1 MDIGR
6 YRVLGRLGRGGM
18 GGVYKVRHR
27 ELDRIMALK
36 LLEPREPLTT
46 LMGEEGV
53 RTAFLRE
60 ARLLAR
66 CDHNHVAGVWDL
78 DQDRGRPFM
87 VLEYLCMN
95 LGSLIGESSTLEDPT
110 RPLPLQRALDFALQT
125 LDGLEYLHDL
135 GIVHLDIKPGNLMLD
150 SQGRIKIIDLG
161 LSRTPERRRSTPRG
175 LKIGTPGY
183 CPPEQETSPDRAD
196 HRADLYALAVVL
208 HRLVTGRLPD
218 AQTRSH
224 RGWEDFF
231 DRALASAP
239 RDRFPHAP
247 AMRTALAG
255 LRDNLPHDDCPLPQ
269 ATCTMSAP
277 LRATPVRTGVT
288 PTPFPFLD
296 ALFRPIRH
304 HDGVLEPGRDGWLD
318 RCTGLVWGDV
328 SRWPMAWDRAL
339 DYAAEHG
346 PGWRL
351 PTVDELVSLLRTN
364 LDPAQFCQ
372 RPFDD
377 RYLWIWTGDRRSYTS
392 AWFVDVGG
400 GAVLARDMTCHF
412 HVRPVR
418 RA

>member
-66 CDHNHVAGVWDL
+66 CDHNHVAGAWDL

-218 AQTRSH
+218 AQTRSL

-231 DRALASAP
+231 DRALAPAP
-239 RDRFPHAP
+239 KDRFPHAP

-255 LRDNLPHDDCPLPQ
+255 LRDSLPHDDCPLPQ
-269 ATCTMSAP
+269 TTCTMSAS

-288 PTPFPFLD
+288 PSPFPFLD
-296 ALFRPIRH
+296 PLFRPIRH
-304 HDGVLEPGRDGWLD
+304 HDGVLEPGPDGWLD

-346 PGWRL
+346 PGWCL